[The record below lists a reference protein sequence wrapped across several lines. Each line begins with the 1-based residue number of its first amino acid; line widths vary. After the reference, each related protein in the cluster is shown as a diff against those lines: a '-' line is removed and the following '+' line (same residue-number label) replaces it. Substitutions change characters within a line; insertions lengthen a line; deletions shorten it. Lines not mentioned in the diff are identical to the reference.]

1 MKTFFPNFEEVFGH
15 TDKLK
20 VVLQSRTV
28 PVLTIQTNQTIVKMG
43 ANIMFLNPLNEAFEV
58 INIEVDLTASV

>member
-15 TDKLK
+15 SDELG

-28 PVLTIQTNQTIVKMG
+28 PVVTIRFNETVVAMG
-43 ANIMFLNPLNEAFEV
+43 ANIVFLNPLNEAYEV
-58 INIEVDLTASV
+58 LNIEVDLTASV